1 MASKNRKTK
10 VLSYNLHDRC
20 RKFTGVDRSNVDVDA
35 MVNLI
40 NSDHVQEMVATNS
53 LQGFTVIKFDSAM
66 VWCRLKR

>member
-53 LQGFTVIKFDSAM
+53 LQGFMVIKFDSAM

>member
-53 LQGFTVIKFDSAM
+53 L
-66 VWCRLKR
+66 